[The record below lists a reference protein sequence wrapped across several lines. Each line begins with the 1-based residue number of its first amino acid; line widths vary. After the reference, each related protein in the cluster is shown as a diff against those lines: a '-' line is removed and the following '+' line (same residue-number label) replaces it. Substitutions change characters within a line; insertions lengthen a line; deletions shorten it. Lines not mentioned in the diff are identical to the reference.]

1 MNNTQSD
8 KMMELIEKK
17 ERMLLE
23 LSEFIARHVWFK
35 ESLYEKCLQTVSFNL
50 FRALPYQDR
59 PPALSFFNDEVFDKD
74 TNFEDP
80 AWRHL
85 KLVYDLTWRV
95 INTPQV
101 TAAMM
106 EKHMTGKFLG
116 NLVELFASEDHRER
130 AYLMMIL
137 HKIYGRCLKL
147 RPYIIQIMSG
157 YFYRMI
163 YADEFQHVNGIIE
176 LLQIICAIIPG
187 LTVPVKDS
195 WQCFVRN
202 ILVPLHKVK
211 LLYLRLFACDK

>member
-1 MNNTQSD
+1 MG
-8 KMMELIEKK
+8 
-17 ERMLLE
+17 
-23 LSEFIARHVWFK
+23 
-35 ESLYEKCLQTVSFNL
+35 
-50 FRALPYQDR
+50 
-59 PPALSFFNDEVFDKD
+59 D

-101 TAAMM
+101 TASMM
-106 EKHMTGKFLG
+106 EKHMTGDFLG

-147 RPYIIQIMSG
+147 RPYIIQVMSG

-187 LTVPVKDS
+187 LTVPVKDT
-195 WQCFVRN
+195 WQKMKMAVQLYWVDCSSFGRN
-202 ILVPLHKVK
+202 NHRKK
-211 LLYLRLFACDK
+211 RKYLLW